1 MKHGL
6 FRRVSIAA
14 VLMLTAIL
22 AGCEQVILFPKGDIG
37 IQERDLIIFS
47 TVIMSL
53 IVVPVIIV
61 TLYFANKYR
70 STNNNEYEPDWHHSN
85 KIEAVVWT
93 VPCIVVAIL
102 AYVTWIKTHDLDPY
116 KALDHAGKP
125 VEVEVVAMN
134 WKWLFIYPEQGI
146 ATVNELVVPID
157 RPVNF
162 RITSGHMMN
171 SFFIPAL
178 GGQVYA
184 MPGMQSKLHLIG
196 NEIGSYD
203 GISANYSGAGFANMR
218 FKTHVKSDADFAA
231 WVAEVKT
238 SDKAL
243 NRNGYMELDQPS
255 EKHPVTHFAST
266 EPGLF
271 SAIVGRCVDGKT
283 PCVSHGGGSVQKLSP
298 FITSSVNKTSPAE
311 PASN

>member
-6 FRRVSIAA
+6 FRPISIGA

-22 AGCEQVILFPKGDIG
+22 AGCQQVVLFPKGAVG
-37 IQERDLIIFS
+37 VQERDLIIFS
-47 TVIMSL
+47 TVIMLL
-53 IVVPVIIV
+53 IVVPVIIA

-85 KIEAVVWT
+85 KIEAFVWT
-93 VPCIVVAIL
+93 IPCIVVAIL
-102 AYVTWIKTHDLDPY
+102 AYVTWIKTHELDPY
-116 KALDHAGKP
+116 RPLDVAGKP
-125 VEVEVVAMN
+125 VEVQVVAMN

-146 ATVNELVVPID
+146 ASVNELVMPVD

-184 MPGMQSKLHLIG
+184 MPGMQTKLHLIG
-196 NEIGSYD
+196 NATGDYD
-203 GISANYSGAGFANMR
+203 GMSANYSGAGFAQMR
-218 FKTHVKSDADFAA
+218 FITRVKTEDDFEK
-231 WVAEVKT
+231 WVAQVRT
-238 SDKAL
+238 SDKIL
-243 NRNGYMELDQPS
+243 NRAGYLELDKPS
-255 EKHPVTHFAST
+255 ERNPVTHYAST
-266 EPGLF
+266 EQGLF
-271 SAIVGRCVDGKT
+271 SAIIGRCVDGKT

-311 PASN
+311 PQSN

>member
-6 FRRVSIAA
+6 FRSASIGA
-14 VLMLTAIL
+14 VLMLTTIL
-22 AGCEQVILFPKGDIG
+22 AGCQQVILSPSGAIG
-37 IQERDLIIFS
+37 VQERDLIIFA

-53 IVVPVIIV
+53 IVIPVIIV

-70 STNNNEYEPDWHHSN
+70 STNNNEYTPDWHHSN
-85 KIEAVVWT
+85 KIEAVVWII
-93 VPCIVVAIL
+93 PCIVVAVL
-102 AYVTWIKTHDLDPY
+102 GYVTWIKTHELDPY
-116 KALDHAGKP
+116 KALDHAAKP

-146 ATVNELVVPID
+146 ASVNELVVPID
-157 RPVNF
+157 RPLNF

-196 NEIGSYD
+196 NKIGTYA
-203 GISANYSGAGFANMR
+203 GISANYSGAGFSQMR
-218 FKTHVKSDADFAA
+218 FQTHVKNEADFEA
-231 WVAEVKT
+231 WVAEVRT

-243 NRNGYMELDQPS
+243 NRAGYLELDKPT
-255 EKHPVTHFAST
+255 EKHPVTHYAST
-266 EPGLF
+266 EAGLF
-271 SAIVGRCVDGKT
+271 SAIIGRCVDGKT

-311 PASN
+311 PKPN

>member
-6 FRRVSIAA
+6 FRSAGIGA
-14 VLMLTAIL
+14 VLMLTTLL
-22 AGCEQVILFPKGDIG
+22 AGCDLVVLSPSGEVGV
-37 IQERDLIIFS
+37 QERNLIIFA

-53 IVVPVIIV
+53 IVIPVIIA

-85 KIEAVVWT
+85 KIEAFVWII
-93 VPCIVVAIL
+93 PCIVVAIL
-102 AYVTWIKTHDLDPY
+102 AYVTWVKTHDLDPY
-116 KALDHAGKP
+116 KPLDYAGAPIK
-125 VEVEVVAMN
+125 VEVVAMN

-146 ATVNELVVPID
+146 ATVNELVVPVD
-157 RPVNF
+157 RSLSF
-162 RITSGHMMN
+162 SITSGHIMN

-184 MPGMQSKLHLIG
+184 MPGMQTKLHLVGNAIG
-196 NEIGSYD
+196 TYE
-203 GISANYSGAGFANMR
+203 GISANYSGAGFAQMR
-218 FKTHVKSDADFAA
+218 FKTHVKSAADFDA

-238 SDKAL
+238 SDKVLSRDA
-243 NRNGYMELDQPS
+243 YIALDQPS
-255 EKHPVTHFAST
+255 EKNPVAHYASS

-271 SAIVGRCVDGKT
+271 SAIIGRCVDGKT

-298 FITSSVNKTSPAE
+298 FITSSVKKNEPAE
-311 PASN
+311 QASE